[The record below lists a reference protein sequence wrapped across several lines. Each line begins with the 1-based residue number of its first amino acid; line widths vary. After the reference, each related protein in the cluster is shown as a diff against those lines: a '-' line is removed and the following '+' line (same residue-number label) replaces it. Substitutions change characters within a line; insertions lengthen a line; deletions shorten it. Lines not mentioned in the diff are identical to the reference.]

1 MLRNDIRNHM
11 KMAIMGCYIMQLGVL
26 GGKAIKYNCVCPI
39 NVMTIT
45 VVSLLVTA
53 QSPSHRTLSCM
64 TQVSLQSG
72 AIQ

>member
-1 MLRNDIRNHM
+1 M
-11 KMAIMGCYIMQLGVL
+11 KMAIMESYITQLAAL
-26 GGKAIKYNCVCPI
+26 LHQSGGKAIKYNCVCPI

-53 QSPSHRTLSCM
+53 QSQSHLTLSCM